1 MVVVLQND
9 DESNFRIVK
18 FDVGQLKEY
27 MGRYIDASCRLC
39 RREKQKL
46 FLKGTKCFTEKCP
59 VERRGYP
66 PGQHGQTRRQ
76 KISEYGVQ
84 LREKQK
90 IRRMYG
96 LMEEQFRNYFE
107 KALRQTGRTGETLVK
122 MLERRLDNVV
132 YRLGFAPSRKAA
144 RQLVGHGHL
153 TVNNISVNIPSYLVK
168 PGDVI
173 KIRDKSKKLD
183 VIHAS
188 MKRVK
193 DSAMLPWLSLDK
205 AGMIGTFLSVPERAD
220 VPLNANEQLIV
231 ELYSK

>member
-1 MVVVLQND
+1 
-9 DESNFRIVK
+9 
-18 FDVGQLKEY
+18 

-39 RREKQKL
+39 RRERQKL

-66 PGQHGQTRRQ
+66 PGQHGQSRRQ

-96 LMEEQFRNYFE
+96 LMENQFRNYFE

-122 MLERRLDNVV
+122 LLESRLDNVV
-132 YRLGFAPSRKAA
+132 YRLGFAPSRKAG
-144 RQLVGHGHL
+144 RQLIGHGHL
-153 TVNNISVNIPSYLVK
+153 MVNNKVVNIPSFMVR

-173 KIRDKSKKLD
+173 QVREKSKKLD
-183 VIHAS
+183 TIHS
-188 MKRVK
+188 SLKRMK
-193 DSAMLPWLSLDK
+193 DNMLPPWLSLDK
-205 AGMIGTFLSVPERAD
+205 AGLSGTFLNVPERAD
-220 VPLNANEQLIV
+220 IPLAANEQLIV